1 MKREQLFFI
10 LVIVLILINTGLL
23 INHYFFSAHEKKHE
37 LGIDRSWIVTAVG
50 LTNDQEKKH
59 IQMLKAY
66 FGELRVLN
74 DSIRAIRARFVA
86 LSAEQDLTDSLSQ
99 VWADSI
105 NRWHRRADE
114 LAFQHTRRVRSILE
128 EKQKPLWDSIV
139 QVIMLRQRED

>member
-10 LVIVLILINTGLL
+10 IVIVLILINTGLL
-23 INHYFFSAHEKKHE
+23 LNHYFFSAHEKKHE
-37 LGIDRSWIVTAVG
+37 HGIDRSWIVKGVG

-59 IQMLKAY
+59 IQMRKAY

-105 NRWHRRADE
+105 NRWHRRAVE
-114 LAFQHTRRVRSILE
+114 LAFQHTRRVRAILE

-139 QVIMLRQRED
+139 QVIMLGQRED